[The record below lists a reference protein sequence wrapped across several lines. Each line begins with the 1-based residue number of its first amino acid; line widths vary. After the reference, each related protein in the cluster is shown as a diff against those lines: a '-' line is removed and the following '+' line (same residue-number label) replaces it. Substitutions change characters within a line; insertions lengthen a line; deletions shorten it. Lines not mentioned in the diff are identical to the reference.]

1 MDQSRKLDWHGFVDS
16 AECFLKPFKDLAE
29 LKWSLQFQRSRS
41 NSTEHEHVDVLVLAM
56 SDNDA

>member
-1 MDQSRKLDWHGFVDS
+1 MDKSRKLGWHGFVDS

-29 LKWSLQFQRSRS
+29 LEWSLQFRRSKS
-41 NSTEHEHVDVLVLAM
+41 NSSEDEHVDVLVLAM